1 LRRRTRRGF
10 VVAWLGFLAIGL
22 TGCSNL
28 PGFSTIAPSALLSL
42 PPPPA
47 AFRLDGRVSVK
58 AGEES
63 FSGGLLWHRDGQ
75 IDELLLRTPLGQ
87 GVAELRGGP
96 AGMELKNAEGR
107 RFHADDADALV
118 RQALGLE
125 LPLRGLAWWVVGLPR
140 PQAEHRAV
148 ADVDGHLGELDQDG
162 WRILFSR
169 YQMHHGHLLP
179 GKLVARRS
187 DDLEVRLVVDAWE
200 LP

>member
-1 LRRRTRRGF
+1 MKRFFGRGLI
-10 VVAWLGFLAIGL
+10 AASLSLLAVGL
-22 TGCSNL
+22 AGCAHW
-28 PGFSTIAPSALLSL
+28 PGFSAEAPAVVLTLPAL
-42 PPPPA
+42 PV

-63 FSGGLLWHRDGQ
+63 FSGGLAWRRDAA
-75 IDELLLRTPLGQ
+75 IEELLLRTPLGQ

-107 RFHADDADALV
+107 LSYAADADALV

-140 PQAEHRAV
+140 PESAYRAV
-148 ADVDGHLGELDQDG
+148 PDADGHLGELVQDG
-162 WRILFSR
+162 WLINFSR
-169 YQMHHGHLLP
+169 YETFNGRPLP
-179 GKLVARRS
+179 GKLVARRG
-187 DDLEVRLVVDAWE
+187 DDLEVRLVIDTWD